1 MIKRTIA
8 LRYAKA
14 LFDLDHSKENLE
26 KRCKNFNLLQ
36 ELLEKNPKLRNF
48 LKAPQ
53 IEAVEK
59 EKLLQS
65 LLKNEFDKDFFN
77 FLIYLIENRRLNYLT
92 QIGLE
97 YRLIVD
103 QFLNIWEAKI
113 TTAVPLEAETEAKLK
128 QKLENFYHKKVKI
141 NNVIDPKI
149 IGGAIL
155 VVANEMIDWSV
166 ANRLRKMKED
176 LLATNI

>member
-26 KRCKNFNLLQ
+26 KRCNNFKFLQ
-36 ELLEKNPKLRNF
+36 ELFEKNPKLKKF
-48 LKAPQ
+48 LLAPQ
-53 IEAVEK
+53 ITLSEK
-59 EKLLQS
+59 ENFLQ
-65 LLKNEFDKDFFN
+65 LDLKNEFDQTFFH
-77 FLIYLIENRRLNYLT
+77 FLIFLIKQRRLNDLT

-103 QFLNIWEAKI
+103 QFLNMWEAKI
-113 TTAVPLEAETEAKLK
+113 TTAVPLEAQTEAVLK
-128 QKLENFYHKKVKI
+128 QKLENFYHIKVKI
-141 NNVIDPKI
+141 NNEVDPKI

-166 ANRLRKMKED
+166 ASRLKKLKED
-176 LLATNI
+176 LVAQP